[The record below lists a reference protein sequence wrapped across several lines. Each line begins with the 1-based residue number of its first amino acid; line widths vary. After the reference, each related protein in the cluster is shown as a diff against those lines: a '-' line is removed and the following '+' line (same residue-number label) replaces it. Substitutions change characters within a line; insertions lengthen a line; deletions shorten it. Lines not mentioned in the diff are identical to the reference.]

1 MRISKASKLL
11 VSFLIIVIGAA
22 TIFFFFY
29 PSQSTLGR
37 SFDVSIIFIIV
48 RLCSLVLGLLGLLL
62 RIIKIIRNTQLVYIL
77 FGSLN
82 CLIGIFCIYLY
93 FTGRSDLAWLHKC
106 LLNLL
111 LGIILLADSF
121 LINASSASQKN

>member
-1 MRISKASKLL
+1 MMRISKASKLL
-11 VSFLIIVIGAA
+11 VSLLIIVIGAA

-29 PSQSTLGR
+29 PSQSTLGK

-48 RLCSLVLGLLGLLL
+48 RLCSLLLGLLGLLL

-93 FTGRSDLAWLHKC
+93 FTGRSDIDWLHKC

-111 LGIILLADSF
+111 L
-121 LINASSASQKN
+121 